1 MNKKIIILFF
11 LLILLA
17 SSLVV
22 YSYMSQPS
30 EENLYT
36 GSTNDISDEDILKEL
51 DELFVSED
59 DDIEIGDLL

>member
-1 MNKKIIILFF
+1 
-11 LLILLA
+11 
-17 SSLVV
+17 
-22 YSYMSQPS
+22 MSQPS